1 MPLLVC
7 SSFVLSLSA
16 LLLSFS
22 LLFAL
27 WLSLRHFDRNE
38 DHDNRRNEHADRKK
52 TDRRIG
58 RRDGACLY
66 FAALGRRVKLRGH
79 SEDLK

>member
-7 SSFVLSLSA
+7 SSFLLSLSA
-16 LLLSFS
+16 LLSFS
-22 LLFAL
+22 LLFAP

-52 TDRRIG
+52 DRSKDRR
-58 RRDGACLY
+58 DD
-66 FAALGRRVKLRGH
+66 AAQQLRSRQH
-79 SEDLK
+79 LEQRLQQI